1 VGRIDPATGPGSKGE
16 TTMRVTKTLLACGVV
31 AGPLYVLVSLTEA
44 LTRDATSPTWW

>member
-1 VGRIDPATGPGSKGE
+1 
-16 TTMRVTKTLLACGVV
+16 MRVTKTLLACGVV